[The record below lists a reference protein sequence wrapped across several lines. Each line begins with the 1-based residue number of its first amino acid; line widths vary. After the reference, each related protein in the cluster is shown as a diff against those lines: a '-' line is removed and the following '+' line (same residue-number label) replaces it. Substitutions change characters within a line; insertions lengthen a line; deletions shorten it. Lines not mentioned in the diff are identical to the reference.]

1 MYNTLR
7 ILDAGASRPVI
18 TSSVP
23 ASFSANISEDL
34 TIFLTVTG
42 NPPIRFE
49 VYRIEDSNLPLE
61 LLTENHTRF
70 AYSLNGTHFQ
80 LTINDLHKSDAGN
93 YSVVAINQI
102 GNFEITV
109 TVQPV
114 GKLQFL
120 VRALVHAITHIA
132 E

>member
-1 MYNTLR
+1 MYNSLC
-7 ILDAGASRPVI
+7 ILDAGALRPVI

-23 ASFSANISEDL
+23 ASFSDNISEDL

-42 NPPIRFE
+42 NPPIRFK

-61 LLTENHTRF
+61 IFTENQTRF

-80 LTINDLHKSDAGN
+80 LTISDLSKSDTGN

-102 GNFEITV
+102 GSFDITV
-109 TVQPV
+109 TVQAV
-114 GKLQFL
+114 GKLQVL
-120 VRALVHAITHIA
+120 VKTLVHTITHIA

>member
-1 MYNTLR
+1 MLYIYL
-7 ILDAGASRPVI
+7 LDAGASRPVI

-42 NPPIRFE
+42 NPPIRFK
-49 VYRIEDSNLPLE
+49 VYRIEDSNSPLE
-61 LLTENHTRF
+61 LLIENQTRF
-70 AYSLNGTHFQ
+70 AYSLNGTQFQ
-80 LTINDLHKSDAGN
+80 LTISDLRKSDVGN

-102 GNFEITV
+102 GSFYIAV

-114 GKLQFL
+114 GKLQVL
-120 VRALVHAITHIA
+120 VKALVMQL
-132 E
+132 